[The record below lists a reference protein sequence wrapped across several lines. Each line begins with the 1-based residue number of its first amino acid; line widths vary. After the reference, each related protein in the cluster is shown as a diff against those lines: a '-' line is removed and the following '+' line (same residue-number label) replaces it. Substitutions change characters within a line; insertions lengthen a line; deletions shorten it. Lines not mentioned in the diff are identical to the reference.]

1 MGCAAAPAA
10 VASLPACIQTRGRVG
25 CSPPLSTLARGDVQ
39 PMEHYWR
46 GPLPPRVA
54 RRARWTPPVRLRQ
67 FALRAEPMAEAPV
80 IRVPVRAQRRAP
92 VRRPVTGGLTPV
104 WRLRLALP
112 ESGSILTLDSM
123 WVRWREAW
131 LALVLVLVR
140 VAVVRVPGR
149 APKRQSSVP
158 GQASGLPMWSQQ
170 PMMASP
176 TSRAAKLN
184 PPQEPAQ
191 SAGRE
196 CRPRPARTEAAGAT
210 LNQPA
215 SKTIPPA

>member
-39 PMEHYWR
+39 PRGHYWR

-54 RRARWTPPVRLRQ
+54 PRARWTPPVRLRQ
-67 FALRAEPMAEAPV
+67 FALRAAPMAEAPV
-80 IRVPVRAQRRAP
+80 IRVPVRAQRRVP

-112 ESGSILTLDSM
+112 ESGSALTLDSM
-123 WVRWREAW
+123 RGRWREAG
-131 LALVLVLVR
+131 LPLLRGRGAG
-140 VAVVRVPGR
+140 VRVPGR
-149 APKRQSSVP
+149 APKRQSSVQ
-158 GQASGLPMWSQQ
+158 GQAPGLPMWSQQ

-191 SAGRE
+191 SAGLE

>member
-39 PMEHYWR
+39 PMERYWR

-54 RRARWTPPVRLRQ
+54 RRARWTPLVRLRQ
-67 FALRAEPMAEAPV
+67 FALRAAPMAEAPV
-80 IRVPVRAQRRAP
+80 IRVPVRAQRRVP
-92 VRRPVTGGLTPV
+92 LRRPVTGGLTPV

-123 WVRWREAW
+123 RGRWREAG
-131 LALVLVLVR
+131 LPLLRGRGAG
-140 VAVVRVPGR
+140 VRVPGR

-158 GQASGLPMWSQQ
+158 GQAPGLPMWSQQ

-184 PPQEPAQ
+184 PLQGPAQ
-191 SAGRE
+191 SAGLE